1 MSPKWVRLLTV
12 VTAVIGINA
21 GSSEAGFFC
30 CSKKTNCDP
39 CACSADPCCRPKRH
53 CCLCPPDAP
62 RGPVSFAVPALATA
76 GTALPINDR
85 DLLRGASLEQARKIR
100 RDETAARA
108 LNGEPALS
116 DEDRLDKLEK
126 DVEKLTELTSRLTVV
141 VEKLDRT
148 INAK

>member
-21 GSSEAGFFC
+21 GRSEAGFFC
-30 CSKKTNCDP
+30 CSKHSKCEP

-53 CCLCPPDAP
+53 CCCPPDAP
-62 RGPVSFAVPALATA
+62 RGPVSFAVPAVVTA
-76 GTALPINDR
+76 GQAVPVSNEVV
-85 DLLRGASLEQARKIR
+85 LRGLRTEAARDFR
-100 RDETAARA
+100 RSETATRA

-126 DVEKLTELTSRLTVV
+126 DVAKLTDLTSRLTVV